1 MTRNP
6 VRAISMAL
14 VAFLSVGLLSATL
27 TPAFAE
33 DVISDPTACPTVTVD
48 DPNTPADES
57 AVDPSADPSAEPC
70 DDPTDPTDA
79 AGEENPKGTPKDILM
94 TMRGP
99 KNLKIFKSLTK
110 KSIAAAR
117 NLAPKQSKKFHK
129 TAAYAKWYAK
139 QHIKERYGW
148 SLKQF
153 GYLAKLWGKESAW
166 KFRSLGARNYYV
178 GIPQLNK
185 AAILANGFSIKQFR
199 KNPEVQVQLGAKYIK
214 VRYGT
219 PKHAWK
225 HFLRRS
231 WY

>member
-1 MTRNP
+1 
-6 VRAISMAL
+6 
-14 VAFLSVGLLSATL
+14 LSATL

-48 DPNTPADES
+48 DPNTPTDES
-57 AVDPSADPSAEPC
+57 AVDPSAEPC
-70 DDPTDPTDA
+70 EDPTDPMDE
-79 AGEENPKGTPKDILM
+79 AGEENPKGTPNDILM

-117 NLAPKQSKKFHK
+117 NLAPKQSKNFHK
-129 TAAYAKWYAK
+129 TSTYAKWYAK

-199 KNPEVQVQLGAKYIK
+199 KSPEVQVQLGAKYIK

-219 PKHAWK
+219 PKRAWK

>member
-14 VAFLSVGLLSATL
+14 VAFLSIGLMAATL

-33 DVISDPTACPTVTVD
+33 DVNPDPAVCPTVTVE
-48 DPNTPADES
+48 DPNTPVDES
-57 AVDPSADPSAEPC
+57 AGEPC
-70 DDPTDPTDA
+70 EEPTDPTDPTDE
-79 AGEENPKGTPKDILM
+79 AGEENPKGTPNDILM

-99 KNLKIFKSLTK
+99 NHLKIFKSLTK
-110 KSIAAAR
+110 NSITAAL
-117 NLAPKQSKKFHK
+117 NLAPKQSKNFHK
-129 TAAYAKWYAK
+129 TDTYAKWYAK
-139 QHIKERYGW
+139 QHIKQRYGW
-148 SLKQF
+148 SKKQF

-178 GIPQLNK
+178 GIPQLHK

-199 KNPEVQVQLGAKYIK
+199 KSPEVQIHLGSKYIK

-219 PKHAWK
+219 PKQAWK